1 MKSCQGAISMP
12 GKRVQMLLMWKVWT
26 LGIPMFKETTSETPD
41 KERKQSKPPRKASK
55 KSRSGDTKQSSF
67 HHIECE
73 DDAYSSTKEYSDQQ
87 YDCVEYSHINID
99 TGGLNTDT
107 CKMEKDVFA
116 TIELQNRSD
125 TKCTLRIKVYT
136 VAQGNNLH
144 LRIYKK
150 MYPDDLDHEGRPVN
164 VYPVL
169 STTQLTMYNKTTIQ
183 CLGYVIFTCKY
194 KNSNWCESKASG
206 LSLAKL

>member
-12 GKRVQMLLMWKVWT
+12 GERVQMLLMWKVWT
-26 LGIPMFKETTSETPD
+26 QGIPMFKETTSETPD

-55 KSRSGDTKQSSF
+55 KSRRGDTKQSSF

-144 LRIYKK
+144 L
-150 MYPDDLDHEGRPVN
+150 
-164 VYPVL
+164 
-169 STTQLTMYNKTTIQ
+169 
-183 CLGYVIFTCKY
+183 
-194 KNSNWCESKASG
+194 
-206 LSLAKL
+206 